1 MKEIQGGSIL
11 VVVSERLELTMVR
24 VSGSQLKVV
33 FYNLGHQKR
42 SSWLEMANNYI
53 KQFSRLNQNGSY
65 QLQSVFLLQQ
75 KFLQQ
80 QDQDLMKQFA
90 KLRGVLN
97 SIKDRPEDPPQFDR
111 QISLPEDSPW
121 SPMFLDYSITED
133 SPTTFHRDEVSPG
146 LRRRAYSD
154 FAGTVPHYPLSKLV
168 YDDGFGSEERFENFL
183 IWRNEKK

>member
-1 MKEIQGGSIL
+1 MVSLYECVQQTIAKQRNWKSSPTYPAIWSPLCSEGLPFVEEQRMSKSFQERKSDVDGAIEWIVKEI
-11 VVVSERLELTMVR
+11 
-24 VSGSQLKVV
+24 
-33 FYNLGHQKR
+33 
-42 SSWLEMANNYI
+42 
-53 KQFSRLNQNGSY
+53 
-65 QLQSVFLLQQ
+65 

-183 IWRNEKK
+183 I